1 MSYELIKNYDKSKH
15 LEILEK
21 NDFKFEYLF
30 SSNWN
35 NIEDIPYVLRTHL
48 LDSYYCLPERPDMAF
63 TFLWKCIN
71 NTYSTY
77 QRKFSNVVQIG
88 DSVLLQNMSDVI
100 ASRLSDKI
108 TTTETIGSLIE
119 KYIDKIP
126 NKILRFISNYILK
139 SYVIKE
145 QIKDERYVYSSY
157 NTFKSKFQN
166 IHDSIISSYGQDYL
180 GICNASILNGE
191 VNLNITDKN
200 KSLKII
206 NSLSEKLK
214 ELIKTRQT
222 FLSHNNQIYTLKLNS
237 NEEYIQF
244 ILFNILY
251 AIRNNTVHGKIASR
265 LNSAYVNSDSYNSS
279 KYIYSLGYMFLSV
292 MLYVSN
298 ELDSSDLIFNLTNL
312 QKL

>member
-35 NIEDIPYVLRTHL
+35 SIEDIPYVLRTHL

-77 QRKFSNVVQIG
+77 QRKSSSVVQIG

-100 ASRLSDKI
+100 ASRSSDKI

-145 QIKDERYVYSSY
+145 QIKDERYIYSSY

-206 NSLSEKLK
+206 HSLSEKLK

-222 FLSHNNQIYTLKLNS
+222 FLSNNNQTYTLKLNS

-265 LNSAYVNSDSYNSS
+265 LNSEYVNSDSYNSS
-279 KYIYSLGYMFLSV
+279 KYIYLLGYMFLSV
-292 MLYVSN
+292 MLYVSD

-312 QKL
+312 PKL